1 MAKVN
6 TKLTAQIRDIKGRKV
21 KQLRRDGVLP
31 ATVYGHKFEPISVQ
45 IIEKDLIKT
54 YDHAGESGL
63 VDLIVGENS
72 YPILFRN
79 PQYHPLWGNLM
90 HIDCYKVNLK
100 EKISTYVPLEMI
112 GESSGVKA
120 GLILVPVT
128 DEIEVEALPTD
139 LPEKIEV
146 DISKLENVDSVIT
159 VADLVVDTAK
169 VEIKTALD
177 QVIVK
182 LEEAKEEVEEVAEE
196 TVAPGDVPATNQKT
210 EEEKAAAEAAKK
222 EEN

>member
-1 MAKVN
+1 MVKVN
-6 TKLTAQIRDIKGRKV
+6 PKLNAQVRDIKGRKV
-21 KQLRRDGVLP
+21 KQLRRDGLLP

-54 YDHAGESGL
+54 YDHVGESGL
-63 VDLIVGENS
+63 VELVVENNT

-112 GESSGVKA
+112 GESAGVKA

-159 VADLVVDTAK
+159 VADLVVDKAK

-182 LEEAKEEVEEVAEE
+182 LEEAKEEVEEVVEE

-222 EEN
+222 EQ